1 MHRAYSTSAGYLL
14 HHHRRTFH
22 HHGICTVRGAYAFAV
37 GCTDVTHK
45 DAAGSITGFR
55 GLFSYVGA
63 AMAGV
68 PVILVKNSWEWSG
81 VYIYAFIAI
90 LLTTLSLALLS
101 RLHRL

>member
-1 MHRAYSTSAGYLL
+1 MHRAGAAGSGYLL
-14 HHHRRTFH
+14 HPHRDSVH
-22 HHGICTVRGAYAFAV
+22 HHGLRLIRTAYAFAV
-37 GCTDVTHK
+37 GCLDVTHK

-68 PVILVKNSWEWSG
+68 PVIMVKNSWAWSG
-81 VYIYAFIAI
+81 VYIYAVIAI

-101 RLHRL
+101 VLHRL